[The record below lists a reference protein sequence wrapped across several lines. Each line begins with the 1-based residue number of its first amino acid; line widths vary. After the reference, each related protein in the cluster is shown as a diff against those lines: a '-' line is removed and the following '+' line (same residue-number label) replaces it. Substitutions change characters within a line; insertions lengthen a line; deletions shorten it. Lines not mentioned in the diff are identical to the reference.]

1 MEKTDLSRISPFESL
16 NETIDTEDNYQR
28 LLKPQKENQMLYSLP
43 SQKSNLNLITSL
55 ALIANL

>member
-1 MEKTDLSRISPFESL
+1 MEKTDLSRISPFASL
-16 NETIDTEDNYQR
+16 NETIDTEDNYQC

-55 ALIANL
+55 ALITNL